1 MMKHRIVPIILL
13 AVIIFL
19 SGFFL
24 RLGNYNLPD
33 KNLYYDDN
41 GLQYFQESD
50 SYYNYRLTRNLLEHG
65 HLGDKIIDGRSWDL
79 HSYYPPGVPVDYPPL
94 LPHIAVG
101 FYLILNLIGSVSLKE
116 ACLWLPTIISPLAGI
131 IGFLFSR
138 RISGEFGGFITGI
151 LIVTAPLYVFKTNF
165 GFFDT
170 DMLNIIFPLLIV
182 WSLFEAENAKTRK
195 YKIILAGC
203 SGFFLFLFSF
213 AWNGW
218 IYYFY
223 IIIAALIY
231 NLIKERNF
239 DMILPFILI
248 SIPLIGIF
256 NILGFYSIILTPTQL
271 GYLTGQE
278 NIWYPWPD
286 SYKNVA
292 ELQKPTMET
301 FITIISPLILVLGF
315 AGLATTI
322 YSKNIKSLTKSII
335 IIWTISSIL
344 SIFAGARFA
353 ILLIPPLSILAGMF
367 WRKFENTLKN
377 ILKSVHKQ
385 KIISI
390 LQLTLLSL
398 IFLQFFSLF
407 NLVSGYKPMYD
418 DYFMEAAQWIDNNTP
433 ENTIIITDWSYG
445 HFFASEANRPVVF
458 DGRLAY
464 IETLPIREYWYP
476 PNLDP
481 RIPTTARDYWIN
493 LALTTDNPTLSKN
506 ILRMLTTS
514 GDQAYILLNNYTH
527 NRKRASTI
535 LEETLASNR
544 TLAYFILK
552 RNGLSDEQ
560 AIKVLNYTH
569 PTNPRPFI
577 LIINTDM
584 ENQIIDTAANYQGT
598 PYSIIENG
606 TEKFVDKKGNFSII
620 ITKNKTLI
628 VNKNYRNSLI
638 VKLLTGEGDSM
649 KVFENKK
656 IKIIV
661 FG

>member
-1 MMKHRIVPIILL
+1 MNPKAVHIILL
-13 AVIIFL
+13 IIFF

-24 RLGNYNLPD
+24 RLGNYNLSSN
-33 KNLYYDDN
+33 KSIYYDDN

-65 HLGDKIIDGRSWDL
+65 HLGDKIIDGKPWDL
-79 HSYYPPGVPVDYPPL
+79 RSYYPPGVPVDYPPL
-94 LPHIAVG
+94 LPYIAVG

-138 RISGEFGGFITGI
+138 RISGEFGGFITGM

-182 WSLFEAENAKTRK
+182 WLLFEAENTKTRK
-195 YKIILAGC
+195 YKIILVGC

-223 IIIAALIY
+223 IIVAALIY

-239 DMILPFILI
+239 DMILPFLLI
-248 SIPLIGIF
+248 SILLIGIF
-256 NILGFYSIILTPTQL
+256 NIRGFYSVILTPTQL
-271 GYLTGQE
+271 GYLPGQD
-278 NIWYPWPD
+278 IWYPWPD
-286 SYKNVA
+286 SYKSVA
-292 ELQKPTMET
+292 ELQKPTMEI
-301 FITIISPLILVLGF
+301 FIIIISPLILLLGF

-322 YSKNIKSLTKSII
+322 HSKNIKSLTKSII

-353 ILLIPPLSILAGMF
+353 ILLIPPLCVLAGMF
-367 WRKFENTLKN
+367 WREFENTLKN
-377 ILKSVHKQ
+377 MLKGVHRQ

-407 NLVSGYKPMYD
+407 NLVSGSKPMYD
-418 DYFMEAAQWIDNNTP
+418 DYFMEAAQWIDKNTP
-433 ENTIIITDWSYG
+433 ENAVIITDWGYG

-506 ILRMLTTS
+506 ILRMLATS
-514 GDQAYILLNNYTH
+514 GDQAYLLLNNYTH
-527 NRKRASTI
+527 NKKRASTI
-535 LEETLASNR
+535 LEETLASNK
-544 TLAYFILK
+544 TIAYSILK

-569 PTNPRPFI
+569 PSNPRPLI
-577 LIINTDM
+577 LIINTET
-584 ENQIIDTAANYQGT
+584 ENQIIYTGANYQGN

-606 TEKFVDKKGNFSII
+606 TEKLVNKKGNFSII
-620 ITKNKTLI
+620 
-628 VNKNYRNSLI
+628 
-638 VKLLTGEGDSM
+638 LT
-649 KVFENKK
+649 
-656 IKIIV
+656 IKP
-661 FG
+661 